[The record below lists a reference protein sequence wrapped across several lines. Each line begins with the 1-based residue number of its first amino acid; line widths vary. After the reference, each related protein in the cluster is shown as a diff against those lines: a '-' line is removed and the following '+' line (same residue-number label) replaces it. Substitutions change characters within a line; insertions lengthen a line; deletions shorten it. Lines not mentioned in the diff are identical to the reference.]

1 MTNKKNSDTLTAVV
15 EVNSKNKRDLYI
27 AMLDNIIDKMYN
39 KATAGRIKNTK
50 NENIRINYYRSCI
63 YAINV
68 ASGIIKDK
76 QIDNIEEDLN
86 ILKNSIQTT
95 NNVAGNTQVNNN
107 VSDDHKIADEI
118 EKINNKFE
126 KLQQ

>member
-27 AMLDNIIDKMYN
+27 AMLDTIIDKMYN

-76 QIDNIEEDLN
+76 QMDKIEDDLN
-86 ILKNSIQTT
+86 FLKNSIQ
-95 NNVAGNTQVNNN
+95 VNNN
-107 VSDDHKIADEI
+107 GNIPNTGDVSDDHKIEDEV
-118 EKINNKFE
+118 EKLNSKFE

>member
-76 QIDNIEEDLN
+76 QMDKIEDDLN
-86 ILKNSIQTT
+86 LLKNSIQ
-95 NNVAGNTQVNNN
+95 VNNN
-107 VSDDHKIADEI
+107 IPNTGEVSDDHKIKAEV
-118 EKINNKFE
+118 EKLNNKFE

>member
-27 AMLDNIIDKMYN
+27 AMLDTIIDKMYN

-76 QIDNIEEDLN
+76 QMDKIEDDLN
-86 ILKNSIQTT
+86 FLKNSIQ
-95 NNVAGNTQVNNN
+95 VNNN
-107 VSDDHKIADEI
+107 GNIPNTGDVSDDHKIADEI

>member
-27 AMLDNIIDKMYN
+27 AMLDTIIDKMYN

-76 QIDNIEEDLN
+76 QMDKIEDDLN
-86 ILKNSIQTT
+86 FLKNSIQ
-95 NNVAGNTQVNNN
+95 VNNN
-107 VSDDHKIADEI
+107 GNIPNTGDVSDDHKIEDEI